1 MTFQELLNS
10 PVFFNTFMKNDTFF
24 NYLKEKFPEI
34 LADLT
39 SSRDNSNCSCKGRV
53 KTYLQSVILRD
64 PDYFNNLINIEEIK
78 KLITEK
84 SEEIKN
90 SQTSNGVPNHMDR
103 HAQIMQQ
110 NMFKNSGG
118 KIFEI
123 NNTQE
128 EWKNLARHLTENK
141 ISFRSFS
148 VVEKQDKLIVYFI

>member
-1 MTFQELLNS
+1 
-10 PVFFNTFMKNDTFF
+10 
-24 NYLKEKFPEI
+24 
-34 LADLT
+34 
-39 SSRDNSNCSCKGRV
+39 
-53 KTYLQSVILRD
+53 
-64 PDYFNNLINIEEIK
+64 
-78 KLITEK
+78 
-84 SEEIKN
+84 
-90 SQTSNGVPNHMDR
+90 MDR

-148 VVEKQDKLIVYFI
+148 VVEKQDKLIVYYLNVLSIYSLLIYLFGSNLCLERY